1 LLPYPLKGKSA
12 LSRFPVSA
20 LRSVDLG
27 TPDLDR
33 SEQFYVDVWGLEIVT
48 RHNGMTYLRADG
60 SDHHVVALH
69 RSMRPE
75 LRAVT
80 FRISSP
86 DDFAPIAQNIVAQG
100 GQVISPAGPNEA
112 PDGGTVMTVQGPEGG
127 ILRFVHGDC
136 VHAVRPPRDDRPQ
149 RLAHVNLN
157 SANADAT
164 AAFYKKALGFRL
176 TDRTK
181 LMAFVRCNSDHH
193 AVVIA
198 DAEVNGLNHVAFLMP
213 NLDGVMR
220 GSGRMI
226 DAGFPIAWGVGR
238 HGPGDNV
245 FAYFIDPV
253 GFVIEYT
260 AEVLQVDDDYRF
272 RGPSEW
278 GWPPGRTDQWGI
290 APPKA
295 DHVKAAQLAIP
306 YAR

>member
-1 LLPYPLKGKSA
+1 MT
-12 LSRFPVSA
+12 RFPVSA

-27 TPDLDR
+27 TPDIDR
-33 SEQFYVDVWGLEIVT
+33 SEKFYVEVWGLEAVA
-48 RHNGMTYLRADG
+48 RRNGVVYLRAGG

-69 RSMRPE
+69 RSARPE

-80 FRISSP
+80 FRVASG
-86 DDFAPIAQNIVAQG
+86 DDFAPIAANVAAHG
-100 GQVISPAGPNEA
+100 GHVISPAAPNDA
-112 PDGGTVMTVQGPEGG
+112 PDGGTVMTVRGPEGG
-127 ILRFVHGDC
+127 LLRFIHGD
-136 VHAVRPPRDDRPQ
+136 VALAAKPAAGDRPE

-164 AAFYKKALGFRL
+164 AAFYEKALGFRL

-198 DAEVNGLNHVAFLMP
+198 DANVNGLNHVAFQMP
-213 NLDGVMR
+213 SLEAVMR

-260 AEVLQVDDDYRF
+260 AEVLQVDDDYKF

-278 GWPPGRTDQWGI
+278 IWPPGRTDQWGI

-295 DHVKAAQLAIP
+295 DHVKAAQLAVR
-306 YAR
+306 YAH

>member
-1 LLPYPLKGKSA
+1 MP
-12 LSRFPVSA
+12 RFPVTA

-33 SEQFYVDVWGLEIVT
+33 SLKFYRETWGLEFVA
-48 RHNGMTYLRADG
+48 HASDAVYLCASG

-69 RSMRPE
+69 PSERAE

-80 FRISSP
+80 FRVADAS
-86 DDFAPIAQNIVAQG
+86 DFATIAANAVAEG
-100 GQVISPAGPNEA
+100 GEVVSGPRSNAA
-112 PDGGTVMTVQGPEGG
+112 PDGGVVMAVRGPEGG
-127 ILRFVHGDC
+127 LLRFVHDDFR
-136 VHAVRPPRDDRPQ
+136 HAPKPPRGDQPE

-157 SANADAT
+157 STDVDRS
-164 AAFYKKALGFRL
+164 AAFYEKALGFHL
-176 TDRTK
+176 SDRSQA
-181 LMAFVRCNSDHH
+181 MAFVRCNSDHH

-198 DAEVNGLNHVAFLMP
+198 DAAVCGLNHIAFLMP
-213 NLDGVMR
+213 NLESVMR

-260 AEVLQVDDDYRF
+260 AEVLQVNDRYVA
-272 RGPSEW
+272 RGPDYW
-278 GWPPGRTDQWGI
+278 VWPPGRTDQWGV

-295 DHVKAAQLAIP
+295 DHVKQAQLAVR
-306 YAR
+306 YAKS

>member
-1 LLPYPLKGKSA
+1 MRPAKGMSL

-27 TPDLDR
+27 TPDIEG
-33 SEQFYVDVWGLEIVT
+33 SERFFVEVWGLEIVG
-48 RHNGMTYLRADG
+48 RHNGVTYLRADG
-60 SDHHVVALH
+60 CDHHVVALH
-69 RSMRPE
+69 RSEQPE

-80 FRISSP
+80 FRIASSS
-86 DDFAPIAQNIVAQG
+86 DFAPIAQNVVAQG
-100 GQVISPAGPNEA
+100 GQVILPAGSNAA
-112 PDGGTVMTVQGPEGG
+112 PDGGTVMTVRGPEGG
-127 ILRFVHGDC
+127 ILRFVHGDL
-136 VHAVRPPRDDRPQ
+136 VHVAKPSGGDRPQ
-149 RLAHVNLN
+149 RLAHVNFN
-157 SANADAT
+157 STDADAT
-164 AAFYKKALGFRL
+164 AAFYEKALGFRV

-181 LMAFVRCNSDHH
+181 LMAFVRCNTDHH

-198 DAEVNGLNHVAFLMP
+198 DAKVNGLNHVAFLMP
-213 NLDGVMR
+213 NLDSVMR

-278 GWPPGRTDQWGI
+278 IWPPGRTDQWGI

-295 DHVKAAQLAIP
+295 DDVKAAQLAVP
-306 YAR
+306 FAR